1 MPICKRSV
9 ALVWEHPE
17 DRTYIPGNMTSLPQD
32 NHTLT
37 RIFKAAAIP
46 NIADFGG
53 EYFVN
58 MLTGLPNFR
67 RFGHRKIFYEEG
79 NKVSGHN
86 VIMRTWG
93 HFSLEEGV
101 SEMDCK
107 GVVVINYNRSENSF
121 ISKRIRDHVRC
132 LREGNL
138 YIGRFN
144 YLLMGKLYF
153 VGYFLLSR
161 V

>member
-1 MPICKRSV
+1 LPIYKRSV

-17 DRTYIPGNMTSLPQD
+17 DRTYVPGNITRLPQD
-32 NHTLT
+32 NHSLT
-37 RIFKAAAIP
+37 RIFKAATIP

-53 EYFVN
+53 EYSVN

-86 VIMRTWG
+86 VIIKPWG
-93 HFSLEEGV
+93 RFFLKEGISDV
-101 SEMDCK
+101 DGKS
-107 GVVVINYNRSENSF
+107 VVVIDYNRSENSF
-121 ISKRIRDHVRC
+121 ISRRIRDHVRYIQ
-132 LREGNL
+132 EGNL

-144 YLLMGKLYF
+144 YMLMGKLYF
-153 VGYFLLSR
+153 VGYFSLSR